1 MESSPPPSS
10 PPSLRWTQL
19 SLQAASQLRN
29 GNFDR
34 AETLFSQAL
43 AGLEQS
49 LPELQD
55 ALTGKNKNENKGQP
69 TLSVSEFY
77 QQEVQSLDQQ
87 EQQQSPSFDLDFG
100 TKAYLVKVP
109 LPSHLQDQQDQ
120 LLTVRV
126 YQKLFL
132 PSEDTKSNVF
142 WFTALL
148 YNMGLVHHLRGIHLG
163 KDSALNHALQMYET
177 AMGFQDEFF
186 PRGQLTQQQQQ
197 QSCYQQPKGTMR
209 VLLEL
214 AMSNNCAHIH
224 STFMDPLSVEDYIT
238 DMGINLSL
246 LQPGLGIQPQDY
258 RFFIVN
264 GRNARFM
271 EQQPAPQA

>member
-1 MESSPPPSS
+1 MESLSPASS

-87 EQQQSPSFDLDFG
+87 QQSPSFDLDFG
-100 TKAYLVKVP
+100 TQAYLVKVP

-120 LLTVRV
+120 LQTVRV

-186 PRGQLTQQQQQ
+186 PQGQLTQQ
-197 QSCYQQPKGTMR
+197 QQPKGTMR

-214 AMSNNCAHIH
+214 AMSNNCAHIY
-224 STFMDPLSVEDYIT
+224 STFMDPLSVEDYVT